1 MDDLK
6 HSTGSTHHQAQTTIP
21 LRVEGFLFKYSV
33 YILVFLCGSFLAA
46 HYWFLGFTSWDGL
59 SYRIPPIV
67 EFVQHGDL
75 GGWKF
80 NYPPARNFYPFFGG
94 FMSRF

>member
-1 MDDLK
+1 MDDL
-6 HSTGSTHHQAQTTIP
+6 HRYDGSVNHKSRATLP
-21 LRVEGFLFKYSV
+21 FRVDGFLFRYRVS
-33 YILVFLCGSFLAA
+33 ILVFLCGCFIAA
-46 HYWFLGFTSWDGL
+46 HYWFIGFTSWDGL

-80 NYPPARNFYPFFGG
+80 NYPPAQNF
-94 FMSRF
+94 